1 MGTADKSTIAG
12 SKLSLIG
19 GIASKL
25 SIIESSFSIVQV
37 LRTIRLPTMLHHEN
51 QTNQTLLRRHTGG
64 VRALSSV

>member
-37 LRTIRLPTMLHHEN
+37 LRTIRLPTMLHHE
-51 QTNQTLLRRHTGG
+51 H
-64 VRALSSV
+64 